1 MMNRFVCFLTISMF
15 LIHPLVA
22 GPGVIKGKILD
33 GKGNPLESANVYLKG
48 TVMGAATND
57 QGRFEIVNAPSGNFI
72 LTISMI
78 GFQLQEIPISVQEKD
93 MDLGS
98 VKLTAIALQSQ
109 PIIVTAGRQEQLL
122 QDVPVSIGN
131 VTSEEIEYRNAVS
144 VNDALQYVSGLNLTG
159 SQINIRGSSGYSRGV
174 GSRVLMLLDG
184 IPYMTGDTKETKFES
199 LQINQVDRIEIVKGA
214 GSALYGSSAIGG
226 VINVISKRIEPAP
239 LLNVQLYG
247 GSYADAYYSQWKWTD
262 KTRLLSG
269 VKFAYSNK
277 PGKIGFRIGASH
289 DQNDSYKKND
299 WMKRY
304 YLSGML
310 TIEISPFQELR
321 FSTTYMARNGANF
334 LYWKNLLNALVPP
347 DDQLDDKVESQ
358 RWHISADYRHVLD
371 HDRFYT
377 AKIIWYR
384 NRFDDNIGEEE
395 NLEGNQSVSDYWDG
409 EFQYNFTLERHQ
421 LTLGLETNTSQ
432 VSSNIFSDKTGQSG
446 ALFVQDEFKWR
457 EVLAVIPGF
466 RVDYFSL
473 ENVGNDF
480 QINPK
485 IGIVYK
491 PWERSAFRGSAGRG
505 FRAPSIAEVFTN
517 TTASGLKVIP
527 NLALK
532 AEHSFSGELGYN
544 HFLGK
549 KIFFDLAVFYNR
561 FWDLIE
567 GTFNKEANIQ
577 FQNITN
583 ARSIGCEMDFS
594 LSTWDDRIYYNFGY
608 TFVDA
613 RKIIY
618 EKGKS
623 DISDY
628 LTFRPRHLFYTQAR
642 FSWDDFQIGTDYRFI
657 SAWDKIDENLK
668 IINDYDKRVPAHI
681 LDLRFIYSF
690 FLAEHSLKTSFQIN
704 NLLQYHYVDLVGSI
718 APTRQFVLTLSGDF

>member
-1 MMNRFVCFLTISMF
+1 MNRIICFLTIF
-15 LIHPLVA
+15 LFLVIPLLA
-22 GPGVIKGKILD
+22 EGGIIKGQILD
-33 GKGNPLESANVYLKG
+33 GKSNPLEAANVYLRG

-57 QGRFEIVNAPSGNFI
+57 QGNFEIINAPAGNFI

-78 GFQLQEIPISVQEKD
+78 GFQLHEIPISVEEKTV
-93 MDLGS
+93 DLGM
-98 VKLTAIALQSQ
+98 VNLQAIALQSQ

-122 QDVPVSIGN
+122 QDVSVSVGN

-159 SQINIRGSSGYSRGV
+159 SQINIRGSSGYSRGI

-226 VINVISKRIEPAP
+226 VINIISKKIDPEPS
-239 LLNVQLYG
+239 LNVQLYG
-247 GSYADAYYSQWKWTD
+247 GSYADPYYSQWKWTD
-262 KTRLLSG
+262 RTRLFSG
-269 VKFAYSNK
+269 IKFAYSNK

-304 YLSGML
+304 YLSGMM
-310 TIEISPFQELR
+310 TIDISPFQELR
-321 FSTTYMARNGANF
+321 ISTTYMARNSANF
-334 LYWKNLLNALVPP
+334 LYWKNLSNALVPP
-347 DDQLDDKVESQ
+347 DDQLNDEVEAQ
-358 RWHISADYRHVLD
+358 RWHVSADYRHVLD

-377 AKIIWYR
+377 AKVLWFR

-409 EFQYNFTLERHQ
+409 EFQYNFTQGKHQ
-421 LTLGLETNTSQ
+421 LTLGVETNASR

-446 ALFVQDEFKWR
+446 AIFVQDEFKWKKF
-457 EVLAVIPGF
+457 LAVIPGF

-491 PWERSAFRGSAGRG
+491 PWEGSAFRGSAGRG

-527 NLALK
+527 NLDLK
-532 AEHSFSGELGYN
+532 PERSISGELGYN

-549 KIFFDLAVFYNR
+549 KIFFDFAIFYNR

-567 GTFNKEANIQ
+567 GTFNNEANIQ

-583 ARSIGCEMDFS
+583 ARSIGCEIDFS
-594 LSTWDDRIYYNFGY
+594 LSAWDDRIYYKFGY

-613 RKIIY
+613 REINY
-618 EKGKS
+618 EKGVME
-623 DISDY
+623 IGDY

-642 FSWDDFQIGTDYRFI
+642 IQWGDFQLGTDYRFI

-681 LDLRFIYSF
+681 LDIRLIYSF
-690 FLAEHSLKTSFQIN
+690 FLGKHSIRTSFQVN
-704 NLLQYHYVDLVGSI
+704 NILQYHYVDLVGSI
-718 APTRQFVLTLSGDF
+718 APTRQFVLTLSGEF